1 MAAVN
6 ENPVGD
12 TALSSML
19 DEFEEGTLLSLLED
33 SDLFSCLQDFPL
45 SPSGRLDADNTASDD
60 MDLSELFGDDVIFP
74 SPASNSDPKALD
86 APHVS
91 TNSLTMEKDSLHV
104 ENSSTSLAM
113 TGDDLQS
120 LINTGSPAHSGSES
134 DVSSLDSHDSDTAED
149 SFVFAS
155 HPTKRLKLDTKGSER
170 DGLFLTSCVEHD
182 HCYTRASSSQQ
193 NGPSG
198 TGASSVTAEEGI
210 NSDTGIMNGPV
221 HLSSGVSMEVVSEHL
236 LVK

>member
-33 SDLFSCLQDFPL
+33 SDLFSYLQDYPL
-45 SPSGRLDADNTASDD
+45 SPSGGLDADNTVSDD
-60 MDLSELFGDDVIFP
+60 IDLSELFGDDVIFP
-74 SPASNSDPKALD
+74 SPASSSDPKALD
-86 APHVS
+86 APLVS
-91 TNSLTMEKDSLHV
+91 TNSITMEKDSTHV
-104 ENSSTSLAM
+104 QSSSTSLTM

-120 LINTGSPAHSGSES
+120 LINTCSPAHSGSES

-149 SFVFAS
+149 SFAFTP

-182 HCYTRASSSQQ
+182 HCYTRASSSQH

-198 TGASSVTAEEGI
+198 TGTHSITAEEGI
-210 NSDTGIMNGPV
+210 NSDTGIHILYIYTPSAP
-221 HLSSGVSMEVVSEHL
+221 L
-236 LVK
+236 